1 MMCLFVRNADDKIT
15 TIFQGSSKDD
25 LSASCPTTH
34 RIEDY
39 QEIKNNMMQ
48 YAYFRNGEIQYSI
61 DESALDLQLALTQLR
76 AERNRLLAACDWT
89 QAADAPVD
97 RAAWAAYRQAL
108 RDLPANTADPR
119 DPQWPSPP
127 A

>member
-1 MMCLFVRNADDKIT
+1 MTRWTKYNPATGDIIFTFDGRADDIALNQPA
-15 TIFQGSSKDD
+15 IEGEY
-25 LSASCPTTH
+25 SAKRY
-34 RIEDY
+34 RIIDGAPVEKAANEIE
-39 QEIKNNMMQ
+39 QEEVQFAM
-48 YAYFRNGEIQYSI
+48 A
-61 DESALDLQLALTQLR
+61 QLR
-76 AERNRLLAACDWT
+76 KTRNDLLAACDWT

-127 A
+127 S

>member
-1 MMCLFVRNADDKIT
+1 MQFTIYHADGSWSGTFTTSGDLDLMMIPEGGHWAEGNHDRFSRYVDDQVVSFTQSEIDATEIAEAWPELRRERNRR
-15 TIFQGSSKDD
+15 
-25 LSASCPTTH
+25 LSAS
-34 RIEDY
+34 
-39 QEIKNNMMQ
+39 
-48 YAYFRNGEIQYSI
+48 
-61 DESALDLQLALTQLR
+61 
-76 AERNRLLAACDWT
+76 DWT

>member
-1 MMCLFVRNADDKIT
+1 MIETNTLPGEGIVDGWHDPETNIVSDGLVVPRPVEDVEAQELHRAWGTFRTDRNA
-15 TIFQGSSKDD
+15 
-25 LSASCPTTH
+25 
-34 RIEDY
+34 
-39 QEIKNNMMQ
+39 
-48 YAYFRNGEIQYSI
+48 
-61 DESALDLQLALTQLR
+61 
-76 AERNRLLAACDWT
+76 RLFACDWT